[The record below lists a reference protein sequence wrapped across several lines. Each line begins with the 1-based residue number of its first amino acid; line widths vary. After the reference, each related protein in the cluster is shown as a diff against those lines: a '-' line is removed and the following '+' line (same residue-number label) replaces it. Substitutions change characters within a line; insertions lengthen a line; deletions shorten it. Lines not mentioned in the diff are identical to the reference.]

1 MCAEA
6 IWYAMG
12 TKFSPGINQWD
23 SHLLNT
29 RTEIGLKGI
38 LDRIG
43 ISDGGGKCEGHMDVK
58 QHRSGKQQEGSKE
71 TGV

>member
-1 MCAEA
+1 MYTDLAFPVCAEA

-43 ISDGGGKCEGHMDVK
+43 ISDGGGNVK
-58 QHRSGKQQEGSKE
+58 GIWM
-71 TGV
+71 